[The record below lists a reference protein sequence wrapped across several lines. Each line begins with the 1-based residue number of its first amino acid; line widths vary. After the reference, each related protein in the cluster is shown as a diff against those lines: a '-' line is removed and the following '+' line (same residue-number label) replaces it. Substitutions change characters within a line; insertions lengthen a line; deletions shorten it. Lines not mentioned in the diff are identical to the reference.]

1 MSSQRVDEVTKLF
14 RCVLTEVLIGIT
26 ERFEVW
32 NEDIEAALVLGYQ
45 RHWANQKNGQNE
57 AEN

>member
-26 ERFEVW
+26 ERFKIR

-45 RHWANQKNGQNE
+45 TSLGQPKE
-57 AEN
+57 WPERS